1 MEMTRRPR
9 RLRSSKAIRD
19 LVHETDVH
27 VNDLI
32 YPIFV
37 VEGENVKTEI
47 PSMPGIYHYSLDQ
60 LKIHLKEVVTS
71 GVSAVD
77 RKSVV

>member
-1 MEMTRRPR
+1 MELTRRPR
-9 RLRSSKAIRD
+9 RLRINKAIMD

-37 VEGENVKTEI
+37 VEGEHVKSEI
-47 PSMPGIYHYSLDQ
+47 PSMPGIYHYSLDE
-60 LKIHLKEVVTS
+60 LKEAI
-71 GVSAVD
+71 G
-77 RKSVV
+77 RMKSFIERHRNA